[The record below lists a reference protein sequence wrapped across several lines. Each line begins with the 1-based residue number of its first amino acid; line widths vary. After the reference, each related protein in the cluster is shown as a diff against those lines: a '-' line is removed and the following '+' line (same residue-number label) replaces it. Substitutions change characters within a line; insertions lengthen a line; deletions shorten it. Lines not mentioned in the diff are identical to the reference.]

1 MKTVNFG
8 IDLGTTNSLIAKYES
23 GVLEVFKNPIGQ
35 KQTLA
40 SAVAFRGSRILVG
53 DKARDLLEKDPLNV
67 FTCFKRKMGTTD
79 RYFAKSIDKSV
90 SPVEL
95 SAYVL
100 KELKNFI
107 HTGEKLHE
115 AVITIPSSFDTIQS
129 NATKTAGH
137 EAGFKEVYLLQE
149 PIAASLAFA
158 NKNNLELS
166 ETKKWLIY
174 DFGGGTFD
182 VALLEI
188 NEREMNVLDN
198 EGDNFLGGMD
208 IDNLIIEKLLAPKLE
223 PILNE
228 TKLWDKFKEPN
239 NPLQKLY
246 FELLFR
252 AEEAKKELS
261 RFEATEIDIDYPEKD
276 IYTCIEITR
285 ADFNS
290 LLAPLV
296 EHTINFSKKILN
308 NNSLAS
314 TDVEKIIMV
323 GGSTLIPYVRE
334 QVEKNLAIEIDTS
347 VDPTAAVGIGAAYY
361 AGSKP
366 SSLKEETIEETTTI
380 DSTNEPVKNKPLVK
394 LIFEKNTKDAE
405 ELIAFTLNTPTHGF
419 YRIIRKDGGYDTGLV
434 TLENNVNVF
443 VDLLE
448 GQVNSFNLKIY
459 NTQQEVLFS
468 TDDIHINQ
476 GKYNIQGQLLPN
488 DICLEID
495 DVQYSVTK
503 LEAIFNKNTVL
514 PLKKT
519 MYKSASK
526 TILKNSDDKLQ
537 INIVEGD
544 GNGLPSSGLSIGYI
558 EITGKELEQDLIKGT
573 DIELNISVS
582 ESRDIAVDI
591 FLTSCDQEFSNTFKP
606 TERYISSSKMEN
618 EIRVVTNKIEQEKAK
633 PEYAEN
639 YELLQKFKNI
649 EHALIE
655 LQIELT
661 LLADTDVT
669 DAKFK
674 IDNQKRSLIQE
685 YDLLTRHKELDSDIE
700 EYKTSV
706 LAVKHYLSETNSE
719 YYTAE
724 LNKVIANEKTF
735 INSGN
740 KYLIRSKIKELD
752 AIRSALFTA
761 DDSNFIGPFF
771 HYKSIDHYPDQN
783 KADMLIA
790 EGDKALE
797 NRQYKVIK
805 QVVYQLANMLP
816 DDKPK
821 TSFGNQ
827 DKTGL
832 S

>member
-1 MKTVNFG
+1 MKTINFG
-8 IDLGTTNSLIAKYES
+8 IDLGTTNSLIAKYEN

-79 RYFAKSIDKSV
+79 RYFAKSINKDV
-90 SPVEL
+90 SPIEL

-107 HTGEKLHE
+107 HTGEELHE

-129 NATKTAGH
+129 NATKTAGQ
-137 EAGFKEVYLLQE
+137 EAGFKNVYLLQE

-158 NKNNLELS
+158 NKNNLELN

-208 IDNLIIEKLLAPKLE
+208 IDNLIIEKLLVPKLE

-261 RFEATEIDIDYPEKD
+261 RFETTEIDIDYPEKD
-276 IYTCIEITR
+276 IYTSIEVTR
-285 ADFNS
+285 DSFNN
-290 LLAPLV
+290 LLTPLV
-296 EHTINFSKKILN
+296 EHTINFCKKILN
-308 NNSLAS
+308 NNNLIS
-314 TDVEKIIMV
+314 TDIEKIIMV

-334 QVEKNLAIEIDTS
+334 QVEKNLNITIDTS

-361 AGSKP
+361 AGSKI
-366 SSLKEETIEETTTI
+366 SALKPEDIKPPTTNQTEV
-380 DSTNEPVKNKPLVK
+380 STSTQPLVN
-394 LIFEKNTKDAE
+394 LIFEKNTKDTE
-405 ELIAFTLNTPTHGF
+405 ELLAFKLNSSLQGF
-419 YRIIRKDGGYDTGLV
+419 YRVIRKDGGFDTGLV
-434 TLENNVNVF
+434 TLQNNVNVF

-448 GQVNSFNLKIY
+448 GQVNSFSLKIY
-459 NTQQEVLFS
+459 NSNQDVVYTNN
-468 TDDIHINQ
+468 DIHINQ

-495 DVQYSVTK
+495 DIQYNVTR
-503 LEAIFNKNTVL
+503 LEAIFNKNSVL

-519 MYKSASK
+519 IYKSASK
-526 TILKNSDDKLQ
+526 TILKDSDDKLQ

-582 ESRDIAVDI
+582 ESRDIDVDI
-591 FLTSCDQEFSNTFKP
+591 FLTSCDQEFSNSFKP
-606 TERYISSSKMEN
+606 TERYISNSKMEN
-618 EIRVVTNKIEQEKAK
+618 EIRVVTQKIEREIAK
-633 PEYAEN
+633 PENAEN

-655 LQIELT
+655 LQIELS
-661 LLADTDVT
+661 LLVDNDVT

-674 IDNQKRSLIQE
+674 IDNQKRSLIQK
-685 YDLLTRHKELDSDIE
+685 YDLLTRHKELDNDIE
-700 EYKTSV
+700 EYKNNV
-706 LAVKHYLSETNSE
+706 LAVKQVLAESGSE
-719 YYTAE
+719 YYMAE

-740 KYLIRSKIKELD
+740 KYLIRSKIEELRVIRN
-752 AIRSALFTA
+752 AIFTA

-771 HYKSIDHYPDQN
+771 HYKTLDNYPDQQ
-783 KADMLIA
+783 KANILIA

-797 NRQYKVIK
+797 NKQYKIVK
-805 QVVYQLANMLP
+805 QVVYQLASMLP

-821 TSFGNQ
+821 TSFNNQ

>member
-1 MKTVNFG
+1 MKTINFG
-8 IDLGTTNSLIAKYES
+8 IDLGTTNSLIAKYEN

-79 RYFAKSIDKSV
+79 RYFAKSINKDV
-90 SPVEL
+90 SPIEL

-107 HTGEKLHE
+107 HTGEELHE

-129 NATKTAGH
+129 NATKTAGQ
-137 EAGFKEVYLLQE
+137 EAGFKNVYLLQE

-158 NKNNLELS
+158 NKNNLELN

-208 IDNLIIEKLLAPKLE
+208 IDNLIIEKLLVPKLE

-261 RFEATEIDIDYPEKD
+261 RFETTEIDIDYPEKD
-276 IYTCIEITR
+276 IYTSIEVTR
-285 ADFNS
+285 DSFNN
-290 LLAPLV
+290 LLTPLV
-296 EHTINFSKKILN
+296 EHTINFCKKILN
-308 NNSLAS
+308 NNNLIS
-314 TDVEKIIMV
+314 TDIEKIIMV

-334 QVEKNLAIEIDTS
+334 QVEKNLNITIDTS

-361 AGSKP
+361 AGSKI
-366 SSLKEETIEETTTI
+366 SALKPEDIKPPTTNQTEV
-380 DSTNEPVKNKPLVK
+380 STSTQPLVN
-394 LIFEKNTKDAE
+394 LIFEKNTKDTE
-405 ELIAFTLNTPTHGF
+405 ELLAFKLNSSLQGF
-419 YRIIRKDGGYDTGLV
+419 YRVIRKDGGFDTGLV
-434 TLENNVNVF
+434 TLQNNVNVF

-448 GQVNSFNLKIY
+448 GQVNSFSLKIY
-459 NTQQEVLFS
+459 NSNQDVVYTNN
-468 TDDIHINQ
+468 DIHINQ

-495 DVQYSVTK
+495 DIQYNVTR
-503 LEAIFNKNTVL
+503 LEAIFNKNSVL

-519 MYKSASK
+519 IYKSASK
-526 TILKNSDDKLQ
+526 TILKDSDDKLQ

-582 ESRDIAVDI
+582 ESRDIDVDI
-591 FLTSCDQEFSNTFKP
+591 FLTSCDQEFSNSFKP
-606 TERYISSSKMEN
+606 TERYISNSKMEN
-618 EIRVVTNKIEQEKAK
+618 EIRVVTQKIEREIAK
-633 PEYAEN
+633 PENAEN

-655 LQIELT
+655 LQIELS
-661 LLADTDVT
+661 LLVDNDVT

-674 IDNQKRSLIQE
+674 IDNQKRSLIQK
-685 YDLLTRHKELDSDIE
+685 YDLLTRHKELDNDIE
-700 EYKTSV
+700 EYKNNV
-706 LAVKHYLSETNSE
+706 LAVKQVLAESGSE
-719 YYTAE
+719 YYMAE

-740 KYLIRSKIKELD
+740 KYLIRSKIEELRVIRN
-752 AIRSALFTA
+752 AIFTA

-771 HYKSIDHYPDQN
+771 HYKTLDNYPDQQ
-783 KADMLIA
+783 KANILIA

-797 NRQYKVIK
+797 NKQYKVVK
-805 QVVYQLANMLP
+805 QVVYQLASMLP

-821 TSFGNQ
+821 TSFNNQ

>member
-8 IDLGTTNSLIAKYES
+8 IDLGTTNSLIAKYEN
-23 GVLEVFKNPIGQ
+23 GVHEVFKNPIGQ

-79 RYFAKSIDKSV
+79 RYFAKSIDKHL

-107 HTGEKLHE
+107 HTGEQIEE
-115 AVITIPSSFDTIQS
+115 AVITIPSSFDTVQS
-129 NATKTAGH
+129 NATKTAGQ

-158 NKNNLELS
+158 NKNNLELN

-182 VALLEI
+182 VALLQI

-208 IDNLIIEKLLAPKLE
+208 IDNLIIEKLLIPKLE

-228 TKLWDKFKEPN
+228 TKLWDQFKEPN

-261 RFEATEIDIDYPEKD
+261 RFDATEIDIDYAEKD
-276 IYTCIEITR
+276 IYTSIEVTR
-285 ADFNS
+285 ADFNN

-296 EHTINFSKKILN
+296 EHTINFSKKILDSN
-308 NNSLAS
+308 NLTSA
-314 TDVEKIIMV
+314 DIEKIIMV

-334 QVEKNLAIEIDTS
+334 QVEKNLAIPIDTS

-361 AGSKP
+361 AGSKLSNLKP
-366 SSLKEETIEETTTI
+366 SEPENNTIKAEKATDTE
-380 DSTNEPVKNKPLVK
+380 
-394 LIFEKNTKDAE
+394 LIVDLIYEKNTKDLE
-405 ELIAFTLNTPTHGF
+405 ELIAVAINKNINGY
-419 YRIIRKDGGYDTGLV
+419 YRITRKDGGFDTGLV
-434 TLENNVNVF
+434 ALENGINIF
-443 VDLLE
+443 VDLLQ
-448 GQVNSFNLKIY
+448 GQVNTFSLKIFDNNQTIIY
-459 NTQQEVLFS
+459 TNDT
-468 TDDIHINQ
+468 IHINQ

-495 DVQYSVTK
+495 DVQYNVTR
-503 LEAIFNKNTVL
+503 LESIFNKNTVL

-519 MYKSASK
+519 LYKSASK
-526 TILKNSDDKLQ
+526 TILLGSDDKLQ

-558 EITGKELEQDLIKGT
+558 EISGKELEQDLIKGT

-582 ESRDIAVDI
+582 ESRDIAVDV
-591 FLTSCDQEFSNTFKP
+591 FLSSCDQEFSNTFKP

-618 EIRVVTNKIEQEKAK
+618 EIRVVTNKIERELAK
-633 PEYAEN
+633 KDNTDN
-639 YELLQKFKNI
+639 YELLQKFKTI

-655 LQIELT
+655 LQIELS
-661 LLADTDVT
+661 LLVDNDVT

-674 IDNQKRSLIQE
+674 IDNQKRSLIQQ
-685 YDLLTRHKELDSDIE
+685 YDLLTRHKDLDNDIS
-700 EYKTSV
+700 EYKSEV
-706 LAVKHYLSETNSE
+706 LAVKHHLSTTNSE
-719 YYTAE
+719 YYQDQF
-724 LNKVIANEKTF
+724 NKVIANEKAF

-740 KYLIRSKIKELD
+740 KYLIRSKIEELN
-752 AIRSALFTA
+752 AIRNAMFTA
-761 DDSNFIGPFF
+761 DDTNFIGPYI
-771 HYKSIDHYPDQN
+771 HYKTLDNYPDQN
-783 KADMLIA
+783 KAAMLIA

-797 NRQYKVIK
+797 NRQYNVVK
-805 QVVYQLANMLP
+805 QIVYQLANMLP
-816 DDKPK
+816 NEKPK

>member
-1 MKTVNFG
+1 MKTINFG
-8 IDLGTTNSLIAKYES
+8 IDLGTTNSLIAKYEN

-79 RYFAKSIDKSV
+79 RYFAKSINKDV
-90 SPVEL
+90 SPIEL

-107 HTGEKLHE
+107 HTGEELHE

-129 NATKTAGH
+129 NATKTAGQ
-137 EAGFKEVYLLQE
+137 EAGFKNVYLLQE

-158 NKNNLELS
+158 NKNNLELN

-208 IDNLIIEKLLAPKLE
+208 IDNLIIEKLLVPKLE

-261 RFEATEIDIDYPEKD
+261 RFETTEIDIDYPEKD
-276 IYTCIEITR
+276 IYTSIEVTR
-285 ADFNS
+285 DSFNN
-290 LLAPLV
+290 LLTPLV
-296 EHTINFSKKILN
+296 EHTINFCKKILN
-308 NNSLAS
+308 NNNLIS
-314 TDVEKIIMV
+314 TDIEKIIMV

-334 QVEKNLAIEIDTS
+334 QVEKNLNITIDTS

-361 AGSKP
+361 AGSKI
-366 SSLKEETIEETTTI
+366 SALKPEDIKPPTTNQTEV
-380 DSTNEPVKNKPLVK
+380 STSTQPLVN
-394 LIFEKNTKDAE
+394 LIFEKNTKDTE
-405 ELIAFTLNTPTHGF
+405 ELLAFKLNSSLQGF
-419 YRIIRKDGGYDTGLV
+419 YRVIRKDGGFDTGLV
-434 TLENNVNVF
+434 TLQNNVNVF

-448 GQVNSFNLKIY
+448 GQVNSFSLKIY
-459 NTQQEVLFS
+459 NSNQDVVYTNN
-468 TDDIHINQ
+468 DIHINQ

-495 DVQYSVTK
+495 DIQYNVTR
-503 LEAIFNKNTVL
+503 LEAIFNKNSVL

-519 MYKSASK
+519 IYKSASK
-526 TILKNSDDKLQ
+526 TILKDSDDKLQ

-582 ESRDIAVDI
+582 ESRDIDVDI
-591 FLTSCDQEFSNTFKP
+591 FLTSCDQEFSNSFKP
-606 TERYISSSKMEN
+606 TERYISNSKMEN
-618 EIRVVTNKIEQEKAK
+618 EIRVVIQKIEREIAK
-633 PEYAEN
+633 PENAEN

-655 LQIELT
+655 LQIELS
-661 LLADTDVT
+661 LLVDNDVT

-674 IDNQKRSLIQE
+674 IDNQKRSLIQK
-685 YDLLTRHKELDSDIE
+685 YDLLTRHKELDNDIE
-700 EYKTSV
+700 EYKNNV
-706 LAVKHYLSETNSE
+706 LAVKQVLTESGSE
-719 YYTAE
+719 YYMAE

-740 KYLIRSKIKELD
+740 KYLIRSKIEELRVIRN
-752 AIRSALFTA
+752 AIFTA

-771 HYKSIDHYPDQN
+771 HYKTLDNYPDQQ
-783 KADMLIA
+783 KANILIA

-797 NRQYKVIK
+797 NKQYKVVK
-805 QVVYQLANMLP
+805 QVVYQLASMLP

-821 TSFGNQ
+821 TSFNNQ

>member
-8 IDLGTTNSLIAKYES
+8 IDLGTTNSLIAKYEN
-23 GVLEVFKNPIGQ
+23 GLLEVFKNPIGQ

-79 RYFAKSIDKSV
+79 RYFAKSINKDV
-90 SPVEL
+90 SPIEL

-107 HTGEKLHE
+107 HTGEELHE

-129 NATKTAGH
+129 NATKTAGQQ
-137 EAGFKEVYLLQE
+137 AGFKEVYLLQE

-166 ETKKWLIY
+166 DTKKWLIY

-188 NEREMNVLDN
+188 NQREMNVLDN

-208 IDNLIIEKLLAPKLE
+208 IDNLIIEKLLVPKLE

-228 TKLWDKFKEPN
+228 TKLLDKFKEPN

-261 RFEATEIDIDYPEKD
+261 RFETTEIDIDYPDKD
-276 IYTCIEITR
+276 IYTSVEVSR
-285 ADFNS
+285 ADFNN

-308 NNSLAS
+308 NNNLAN

-334 QVEKNLAIEIDTS
+334 QVQNNLNIAIDTS

-361 AGSKP
+361 AGTKIST
-366 SSLKEETIEETTTI
+366 LKQEKISQPTSTTTAAT
-380 DSTNEPVKNKPLVK
+380 SEKQPLVN

-405 ELIAFTLNTPTHGF
+405 ELIAFTLHKPTQGF
-419 YRIIRKDGGYDTGLV
+419 YRITRKDGGYDTGLV
-434 TLENNVNVF
+434 TLENHVNVF

-448 GQVNSFNLKIY
+448 GQVNTFNLKIY

-495 DVQYSVTK
+495 DIQYSVTR

-519 MYKSASK
+519 IYKSASK
-526 TILKNSDDKLQ
+526 TILKDSDEKLQ

-558 EITGKELEQDLIKGT
+558 EITGKQLEQDLIKGT

-582 ESRDIAVDI
+582 ESRDIDVDI
-591 FLTSCDQEFSNTFKP
+591 FLTSCDQEFSNSFKP

-618 EIRVVTNKIEQEKAK
+618 EIRVVTQKIEQEKAK

-639 YELLQKFKNI
+639 YELLQKFKTI

-655 LQIELT
+655 LQIQLT

-674 IDNQKRSLIQE
+674 IDNEKRSLIQQF
-685 YDLLTRHKELDSDIE
+685 DLLTRHKELDNDIE

-706 LAVKHYLSETNSE
+706 LAVKQSLSENNSE
-719 YYTAE
+719 YYTAQF
-724 LNKVIANEKTF
+724 NKVIANEKSF

-740 KYLIRSKIKELD
+740 KYLIRSKIEELRVIKN
-752 AIRSALFTA
+752 AIFTA
-761 DDSNFIGPFF
+761 DESNFIGPFF
-771 HYKSIDHYPDQN
+771 HYKTLDNYPDQQ
-783 KADMLIA
+783 KANMLIA

-797 NRQYKVIK
+797 NKQYKVLK
-805 QVVYQLANMLP
+805 QVVYQLASMLP
-816 DDKPK
+816 DDTPK
-821 TSFGNQ
+821 TSFNNQ

>member
-1 MKTVNFG
+1 MKTINFG
-8 IDLGTTNSLIAKYES
+8 IDLGTTNSLIAKYEN
-23 GVLEVFKNPIGQ
+23 GLLEVFKNPIGQ

-79 RYFAKSIDKSV
+79 RYFAKSINKDV
-90 SPVEL
+90 SPIEL

-107 HTGEKLHE
+107 HTGEELHE

-129 NATKTAGH
+129 NATKTAGQ
-137 EAGFKEVYLLQE
+137 EAGFKKVYLLQE

-158 NKNNLELS
+158 NKNNLELN

-208 IDNLIIEKLLAPKLE
+208 IDNLIIEKLLVPKLE

-261 RFEATEIDIDYPEKD
+261 RFETTEIDIDYPEKD
-276 IYTCIEITR
+276 IYTSIEVTR
-285 ADFNS
+285 DSFNN
-290 LLAPLV
+290 LLTPLV
-296 EHTINFSKKILN
+296 EHTINFCKKILN
-308 NNSLAS
+308 NNNLIS
-314 TDVEKIIMV
+314 TDIEKIIMV

-334 QVEKNLAIEIDTS
+334 QVEKNLNITIDTS

-361 AGSKP
+361 AGSKI
-366 SSLKEETIEETTTI
+366 SALKPEDIKPPTTNQTEV
-380 DSTNEPVKNKPLVK
+380 STSTQPLVN
-394 LIFEKNTKDAE
+394 LIFEKNTKDTE
-405 ELIAFTLNTPTHGF
+405 ELLAFKLNSSLQGF
-419 YRIIRKDGGYDTGLV
+419 YRVIRKDGGFDTGLV
-434 TLENNVNVF
+434 TLQDNVNVF

-448 GQVNSFNLKIY
+448 GQVNSFSLKIY
-459 NTQQEVLFS
+459 NSNQDVVYTNN
-468 TDDIHINQ
+468 DIHINQ

-495 DVQYSVTK
+495 DIQYNVTR
-503 LEAIFNKNTVL
+503 LEAIFNKNSVL

-519 MYKSASK
+519 IYKSASK
-526 TILKNSDDKLQ
+526 TILKDSDDKLQ

-582 ESRDIAVDI
+582 ESRDIDVDI
-591 FLTSCDQEFSNTFKP
+591 FLTSCDQEFSNSFKP
-606 TERYISSSKMEN
+606 TERYISNSKMEN
-618 EIRVVTNKIEQEKAK
+618 EIRVVIQKIEREIAK
-633 PEYAEN
+633 PENAEN

-655 LQIELT
+655 LQIELS
-661 LLADTDVT
+661 LLVDNDVT

-674 IDNQKRSLIQE
+674 IDNQKRSLIQK
-685 YDLLTRHKELDSDIE
+685 YDLLTRHKELDNDIE
-700 EYKTSV
+700 EYKNNV
-706 LAVKHYLSETNSE
+706 LAVKQVLAESGSE
-719 YYTAE
+719 YYMAE

-740 KYLIRSKIKELD
+740 KYLIRSKIEELRVIRN
-752 AIRSALFTA
+752 AIFTA

-771 HYKSIDHYPDQN
+771 HYKTLDNYPDQQ
-783 KADMLIA
+783 KANILIA

-797 NRQYKVIK
+797 NKQYKVVK
-805 QVVYQLANMLP
+805 QVVYQLASMLP

-821 TSFGNQ
+821 TSFNNQ

>member
-1 MKTVNFG
+1 MKTINFG
-8 IDLGTTNSLIAKYES
+8 IDLGTTNSLIAKYEN
-23 GVLEVFKNPIGQ
+23 GLLEVFKNPIGQ

-79 RYFAKSIDKSV
+79 RYFAKSINKDV
-90 SPVEL
+90 SPIEL

-107 HTGEKLHE
+107 HTGEELHE

-129 NATKTAGH
+129 NATKTAGQ
-137 EAGFKEVYLLQE
+137 EAGFKKVYLLQE

-158 NKNNLELS
+158 NKNNLELN

-208 IDNLIIEKLLAPKLE
+208 IDNLIIEKLLVPKLE

-261 RFEATEIDIDYPEKD
+261 RFETTEIDIDYPEKD
-276 IYTCIEITR
+276 IYTSIEVTR
-285 ADFNS
+285 DGFNN

-296 EHTINFSKKILN
+296 EHTINFCKKILN
-308 NNSLAS
+308 NNNLIS
-314 TDVEKIIMV
+314 TDIEKIIMV

-334 QVEKNLAIEIDTS
+334 QVEKNLNIIIDTS

-361 AGSKP
+361 AGSKI
-366 SSLKEETIEETTTI
+366 SALKPEDIKPPTTNQTEV
-380 DSTNEPVKNKPLVK
+380 STSTQPLVN
-394 LIFEKNTKDAE
+394 LIFEKNTKDTE
-405 ELIAFTLNTPTHGF
+405 ELLAFKLNSSLQGF
-419 YRIIRKDGGYDTGLV
+419 YRVIRKDGGFDTGLV
-434 TLENNVNVF
+434 TLQDNVNVF

-448 GQVNSFNLKIY
+448 GQVNSFSLKIY
-459 NTQQEVLFS
+459 NSNQDVVYTNN
-468 TDDIHINQ
+468 DIHINQ

-495 DVQYSVTK
+495 DIQYNVTR
-503 LEAIFNKNTVL
+503 LEAIFNKNSVL

-519 MYKSASK
+519 IYKSASK
-526 TILKNSDDKLQ
+526 TILKDSDDKLQ

-582 ESRDIAVDI
+582 ESRDIDVDI
-591 FLTSCDQEFSNTFKP
+591 FLTSCDQEFSNSFKP
-606 TERYISSSKMEN
+606 TERYISNSKMEN
-618 EIRVVTNKIEQEKAK
+618 EIRVVTQKIEREIAK
-633 PEYAEN
+633 PENAEN

-655 LQIELT
+655 LQIELS
-661 LLADTDVT
+661 LLVDNDIT

-674 IDNQKRSLIQE
+674 IDNQKRSLIQK
-685 YDLLTRHKELDSDIE
+685 YDLLTRHKELDNDIE
-700 EYKTSV
+700 EYKNNV
-706 LAVKHYLSETNSE
+706 LAVKQVLAESGSE
-719 YYTAE
+719 YYMAE

-740 KYLIRSKIKELD
+740 KYLIRSKIEELRVIRN
-752 AIRSALFTA
+752 AIFTA

-771 HYKSIDHYPDQN
+771 HYKTLDNYPDQQ
-783 KADMLIA
+783 KANILIA

-797 NRQYKVIK
+797 NKQYKVVK
-805 QVVYQLANMLP
+805 QVVYQLASMLP

-821 TSFGNQ
+821 TSFNNQ